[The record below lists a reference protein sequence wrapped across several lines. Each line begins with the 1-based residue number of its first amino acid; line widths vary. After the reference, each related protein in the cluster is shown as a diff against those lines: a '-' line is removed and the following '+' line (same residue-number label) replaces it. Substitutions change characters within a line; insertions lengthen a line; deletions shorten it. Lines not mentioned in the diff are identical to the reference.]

1 MNFHIILGFLTIVA
15 GMTVVAMG
23 TDGGRELAINV
34 KVIFGSIMVVLGTL
48 RLRNG
53 FWERKNK

>member
-1 MNFHIILGFLTIVA
+1 MNFHIILGFMTIVA

-23 TDGGRELAINV
+23 TDSGREFAININV
-34 KVIFGSIMVVLGTL
+34 VFGSIMVVLGTL

-53 FWERKNK
+53 FAQRKK

>member
-1 MNFHIILGFLTIVA
+1 MNFHIILGFMTIIA

-23 TDGGRELAINV
+23 TDGGREFAINTNV
-34 KVIFGSIMVVLGTL
+34 VLGSIMVVLGTL

-53 FWERKNK
+53 FGQRKK